1 MKVKRFFA
9 PDMSSAMRLVRDEV
23 GPDAVILS
31 NNSVAGGVEV
41 VVALDYS
48 EVTRPRPRKLAA
60 ESRKERQVGA
70 LTGQRKASRL
80 QAELGRTRSALASSR
95 EKRSLNSPAFLTA
108 DKDRQL
114 GLGGDSW
121 DDEVWDDVL
130 ASLNRQKN
138 DGTKKKSIKSSVR
151 SGVASVKTKSPAS
164 QSRKKEL
171 GNIEQLSPRAAVQK
185 SPPLYA
191 AADES
196 DIQDDAVQD
205 DLIRQQ
211 SLQKDTVNLEQQ
223 SLREMRREIDSLK
236 AMLREQVLGGA
247 ISDKLHAGQN
257 RDMRDSVST
266 ADSASSGVATPIG
279 VNHSVESR
287 SSAENVGLSAQR
299 VRANVGETANVRAPG
314 NARATSNVRDRIL
327 KRLLRVGVSNR
338 IGERLVQAIELDMEV
353 DRAWKIALSRLS
365 DALPTVG
372 ENIADRGGILAFVGA
387 TGVGKTTTIGKLAA
401 QYVLKHGSSS
411 IALVTTDIYRI
422 AAHEQLRTFG
432 RILDIPVRTVDEN
445 RTLDDTLHSLR
456 DKRLVL
462 VDTSGMSSSSGPRE
476 QQLEMLNSSA
486 YRIKKFLVLPC
497 TAQQRVLDSSC
508 HYFKSL
514 GLNGAVLSK
523 VDESLSLG
531 EVISTIVESRL
542 PVAYLGD
549 GQKIPDNIEVARSN
563 TIVSRAVVLAE
574 EQAREERERSMGE
587 LEDSSLIDF
596 ADTANNG

>member
-48 EVTRPRPRKLAA
+48 EVTRPRPSDLVV
-60 ESRKERQVGA
+60 ESRKERQVGV
-70 LTGQRKASRL
+70 LTGQRKNSRL
-80 QAELGRTRSALASSR
+80 QSELGRTRSALASSR
-95 EKRSLNSPAFLTA
+95 EKRSLNESPFLTA

-114 GLGGDSW
+114 GLGDDSW

-130 ASLNRQKN
+130 ASLNRPKSTVSKERAVKPPARSGAASARSFPRAHKTEKRELGSVAQVSSRAVPKAAVHKAAPAVSPALKN
-138 DGTKKKSIKSSVR
+138 DT
-151 SGVASVKTKSPAS
+151 A
-164 QSRKKEL
+164 QNEL
-171 GNIEQLSPRAAVQK
+171 GQQPSVQK
-185 SPPLYA
+185 EAVS
-191 AADES
+191 S
-196 DIQDDAVQD
+196 D
-205 DLIRQQ
+205 QQ
-211 SLQKDTVNLEQQ
+211 SLQ
-223 SLREMRREIDSLK
+223 EMRREIDDLK
-236 AMLREQVLGGA
+236 AMLRAQALGVA
-247 ISDKLHAGQN
+247 SPENINNNQN
-257 RDMRDSVST
+257 ASARKHVSEV
-266 ADSASSGVATPIG
+266 SGVAAEAAT
-279 VNHSVESR
+279 SAAT
-287 SSAENVGLSAQR
+287 SSLTAQGR
-299 VRANVGETANVRAPG
+299 ISNVREAAV
-314 NARATSNVRDRIL
+314 NVRSAAVRTTSNVRDRIL
-327 KRLLRVGVSNR
+327 KRLLRIGISNR
-338 IGERLVQAIELDMEV
+338 ISERLVQAIELDMEV

-365 DALPTVG
+365 DAVPTVG

-445 RTLDDTLHSLR
+445 RTLDETLHSLR

-497 TAQQRVLDSSC
+497 TAQQRVLESSC
-508 HYFKSL
+508 HYFKPL

-523 VDESLSLG
+523 IDESLSLG

-574 EQAREERERSMGE
+574 EQARAERERSMGE
-587 LEDSSLIDF
+587 LEDSSLFDF
-596 ADTANNG
+596 ADTVNNG